1 MLNYLHTCPTC
12 LTFQQQVLELVVII
26 FVHLLHKGGQK
37 AHTLAE
43 VVVIDECGRCIET
56 RPLHRNPA
64 VAAVFCSPNSLYIY
78 SAMEW
83 KCHSVKQKR
92 IDRVSAEVWET
103 SKHIT
108 ILEEVE
114 KELLEEEFYML
125 PRSPSRLSG
134 DLSEGH
140 VRIGGA
146 RVHTPA
152 HAERL
157 LGLHNRNCTQLLVS
171 EPVWR
176 DPE

>member
-78 SAMEW
+78 STMEW

-92 IDRVSAEVWET
+92 IDRVSA
-103 SKHIT
+103 S
-108 ILEEVE
+108 
-114 KELLEEEFYML
+114 
-125 PRSPSRLSG
+125 RSMGNPEAYHNFGGSRG
-134 DLSEGH
+134 
-140 VRIGGA
+140 RIIGG
-146 RVHTPA
+146 RIL
-152 HAERL
+152 HAA
-157 LGLHNRNCTQLLVS
+157 
-171 EPVWR
+171 
-176 DPE
+176 